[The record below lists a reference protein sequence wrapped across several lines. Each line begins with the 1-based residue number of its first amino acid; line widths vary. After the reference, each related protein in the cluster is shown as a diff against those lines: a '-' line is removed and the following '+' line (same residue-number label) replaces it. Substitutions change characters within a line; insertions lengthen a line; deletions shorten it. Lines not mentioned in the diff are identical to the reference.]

1 MSECHLFG
9 LLGGRNFAA
18 QNQKALIMTETYNI
32 NSDGS
37 RQYESIM
44 RMLRQVIESQTE
56 IKGIISDLKVMR
68 DALVGNIHLDSMTL
82 ELVLDVSDSTL
93 YRWRNSPPPNNLPY
107 YVRDN
112 GFIYYDFDEV
122 LKALRKG
129 QLVARGF
136 NRMKAIDNMIKYRN
150 DMLRAKDGGS
160 WLVSD

>member
-82 ELVLDVSDSTL
+82 ELVLDVGAA
-93 YRWRNSPPPNNLPY
+93 
-107 YVRDN
+107 V
-112 GFIYYDFDEV
+112 
-122 LKALRKG
+122 
-129 QLVARGF
+129 
-136 NRMKAIDNMIKYRN
+136 
-150 DMLRAKDGGS
+150 
-160 WLVSD
+160 